1 MLRGTVL
8 KNFVKFKERYF
19 FDFSKIG
26 NGPYIFVGASST
38 GKTAALELIRRCMDD
53 KLNSSL
59 TNRCSPNEIA
69 YAFCEFYIDIPVYG
83 STVITGIIVEK
94 TDIIKNEEDGA
105 VGGLKKDSKNL
116 KTEKKTKFHKIII
129 YSTKDEQ
136 VHGFSKRYLEKED
149 GSIVDDN
156 KVVELSHCLL
166 EWVLENEEEQ
176 QTKECYKIRIEE
188 LVVDSFVNQVLHKI
202 ESTEPVIGKGS
213 SYNPGRELWEEMQK
227 RFVGVLSMRG
237 IGAFQWTKSD
247 FIDNKYKS
255 ENYDTACSQ
264 AEIITTLMGNSLVD
278 DEKEER
284 ILNVLTDPTK
294 FHFRRN
300 SECDVQH
307 DNRELMSKASSAEL
321 RKEKQPV
328 QIFVRQ
334 DEDAPEFLLLKT
346 SVGVMEAKQ
355 FSLLMAHKS
364 FKTICLEEPDRGM
377 HPQMIERMKE
387 VLYQESE
394 DKTVIVVTHNPYF
407 LDARSIENTF
417 IFFKENFFACVKNI
431 GGLLKSNPVR
441 KFIEIEDL
449 KRVLFSSHA
458 LFVEGKS
465 DKIVLQSLI
474 RHVFTTPDNN
484 PEFLSFEIIPM
495 GGKTI
500 KEKIASF
507 CKSINIKYGLILDR
521 DAYMKTKN
529 KKIII
534 VDYPSYHLRSN
545 SLSLFKQE
553 FFNLSKT
560 LEREEKTFIWKDG
573 SLEDFLLSCRWK
585 QSDLTRVLE
594 VQNALPI
601 TYHQL
606 KKDIKRSLND
616 GLSVEQSEILA
627 EIIKDFNG
635 IKRLRKFLKSL
646 A

>member
-38 GKTAALELIRRCMDD
+38 GKTAALELIRRCLDD

-69 YAFCEFYIDIPVYG
+69 YAFCEFCIDIPVYR

-129 YSTKDEQ
+129 YSTKDGQ

-149 GSIVDDN
+149 GSIVDNN

-166 EWVLENEEEQ
+166 EGVLE
-176 QTKECYKIRIEE
+176 KRIEE
-188 LVVDSFVNQVLHKI
+188 LVVDSFVNQILHKI
-202 ESTEPVIGKGS
+202 ESTEPVTGKGS
-213 SYNPGRELWEEMQK
+213 SNNPGRELWEEMQK

-278 DEKEER
+278 DEKEAR

-334 DEDAPEFLLLKT
+334 DEDAHEFPLLKT
-346 SVGVMEAKQ
+346 SVGVIEAKQ

-394 DKTVIVVTHNPYF
+394 DKTIIVVTHNPYF

-417 IFFKENFFACVKNI
+417 IFFKENDFACVKNI
-431 GGLLKSNPVR
+431 GDLLKSNPVR
-441 KFIEIEDL
+441 KFVEIEDL

-474 RHVFTTPDNN
+474 RHVFTTLDNK

-521 DAYMKTKN
+521 DAYMTTKN
-529 KKIII
+529 GIIEI
-534 VDYPSYHLRSN
+534 VDYPSYHLRNN
-545 SLSLFKQE
+545 SLQWFKRE
-553 FFNLSKT
+553 FFNLSEK

-573 SLEDFLLSCRWK
+573 SLEDFLLSCHWK
-585 QSDLTRVLE
+585 RPDLTSVLE
-594 VQNALPI
+594 VQNAPPL
-601 TYHQL
+601 TYHEL

-616 GLSVEQSEILA
+616 GLSVEQSKNLA
-627 EIIKDFNG
+627 EIVTDFYG
-635 IKRLRKFLKSL
+635 IKRLWTFLKSL

>member
-116 KTEKKTKFHKIII
+116 KNEKKTKFHKIII
-129 YSTKDEQ
+129 YSTKDGQ

-149 GSIVDDN
+149 GSIVDNN

-166 EWVLENEEEQ
+166 EGVLE
-176 QTKECYKIRIEE
+176 KRIEE
-188 LVVDSFVNQVLHKI
+188 LVVDSFVNQILHKI
-202 ESTEPVIGKGS
+202 ESTEPVTGKGS
-213 SYNPGRELWEEMQK
+213 SNNPGRELWEEMQK

-278 DEKEER
+278 DEKEAR

-334 DEDAPEFLLLKT
+334 DEDAPEFPLLKT
-346 SVGVMEAKQ
+346 SVGVIEAKQ

-417 IFFKENFFACVKNI
+417 IFFKENDFACVKNI
-431 GGLLKSNPVR
+431 GDLLKSNPVR
-441 KFIEIEDL
+441 KFVEIEDL

-474 RHVFTTPDNN
+474 RHVFTTLDNN

-529 KKIII
+529 GIIEI
-534 VDYPSYHLRSN
+534 VNYPSYHLRNN
-545 SLSLFKQE
+545 SRRWFIRE
-553 FFNLSKT
+553 FFNLSEK
-560 LEREEKTFIWKDG
+560 LKREEKTFIWKDG
-573 SLEDFLLSCRWK
+573 SLEDFLLSCHLKR
-585 QSDLTRVLE
+585 SDLTRVLE
-594 VQNALPI
+594 VQNAPQL
-601 TYHQL
+601 TYHEL
-606 KKDIKRSLND
+606 KEDIKRSLND

-627 EIIKDFNG
+627 EIIKDFKG
-635 IKRLRKFLKSL
+635 IKRLWTFLKSL